1 MRNDVGRGGS
11 GAEARARNR
20 CDLIEGER
28 GWSEEEAGSRGR
40 GGPAGRG
47 RRMAHDTYLRFVLV
61 PTMDN
66 EPHPNRFGDSD
77 MGIAFLVFFFSHAQD
92 RPLLS

>member
-28 GWSEEEAGSRGR
+28 GWSEEAEDPGGAGVWYVVR
-40 GGPAGRG
+40 
-47 RRMAHDTYLRFVLV
+47 
-61 PTMDN
+61 
-66 EPHPNRFGDSD
+66 
-77 MGIAFLVFFFSHAQD
+77 
-92 RPLLS
+92 